1 MMVMMVVMVML
12 MVTTTMMMMVT
23 VLGRLRTMT
32 MPTTIVAIISAA
44 RVGMLNLRYLL
55 SKRQPTAECS

>member
-44 RVGMLNLRYLL
+44 RVGMLNLRYL
-55 SKRQPTAECS
+55 E